1 MMRNMPIYLAALA
14 AAAVSAS
21 SCKEVHPDYF
31 EDISSVYFNN
41 RGTGNVLIDTTD
53 VTFVYEPLDAVR
65 MEVPVTVQLLGRA
78 SSLDREV
85 SISVSSDNAEEGTD
99 YILPESSSV
108 VLPADGTSFDYNV
121 ILLRTE
127 ALKTAKKEI
136 ILELHANEFFSL
148 AVPELE
154 QTTDTVSTVRYRIQ
168 FSDMFTEAPAAWD
181 ESILGTFSQAKFE
194 LICDVLDIDPADF
207 NDAAVMT
214 LPRQMFIY
222 NEITSYIEDETAKM
236 ERGEPFDEQ
245 IIDPQTNRPIE
256 FPS

>member
-1 MMRNMPIYLAALA
+1 
-14 AAAVSAS
+14 
-21 SCKEVHPDYF
+21 
-31 EDISSVYFNN
+31 
-41 RGTGNVLIDTTD
+41 
-53 VTFVYEPLDAVR
+53 
-65 MEVPVTVQLLGRA
+65 
-78 SSLDREV
+78 
-85 SISVSSDNAEEGTD
+85 
-99 YILPESSSV
+99 
-108 VLPADGTSFDYNV
+108 
-121 ILLRTE
+121 
-127 ALKTAKKEI
+127 
-136 ILELHANEFFSL
+136 
-148 AVPELE
+148 
-154 QTTDTVSTVRYRIQ
+154 
-168 FSDMFTEAPAAWD
+168 MFTEAPAAWD

>member
-31 EDISSVYFNN
+31 EDINSVYFNN

-99 YILPESSSV
+99 YILPESA
-108 VLPADGTSFDYNV
+108 VLPAGEYSFDYV
-121 ILLRTE
+121 VTLLRTAE
-127 ALKTAKKEI
+127 LQTSRKEVR
-136 ILELHANEFFSL
+136 LELHANENFTL
-148 AVPELE
+148 AMTQME
-154 QTTDTVSTVRYRIQ
+154 QTADTASTVVFRIV
-168 FSDMFTEAPAAWD
+168 FSDMFTSAPAAWD
-181 ESILGTFSQAKFE
+181 EEILGTFSQHKFQ
-194 LICDVLDIDPADF
+194 LVCKVLDIDPDDF
-207 NDAAVMT
+207 NDANVMT
-214 LPRQMFIY
+214 LPMQMY
-222 NEITSYIEDETAKM
+222 VREEIMSYISEETAKM
-236 ERGEPFDEQ
+236 NAGQDFDEDILDPETGDP
-245 IIDPQTNRPIE
+245 II
-256 FPS
+256 FV

>member
-14 AAAVSAS
+14 AAAVSTS

-99 YILPESSSV
+99 YILPESA
-108 VLPADGTSFDYNV
+108 VLPAGEYSFDYV
-121 ILLRTE
+121 VTLLRTAE
-127 ALKTAKKEI
+127 LQTSRKEVRLSSSTSL
-136 ILELHANEFFSL
+136 ILLPHTTTTLSETGELTSNDSSMTSCFW
-148 AVPELE
+148 
-154 QTTDTVSTVRYRIQ
+154 QQ
-168 FSDMFTEAPAAWD
+168 APA
-181 ESILGTFSQAKFE
+181 
-194 LICDVLDIDPADF
+194 
-207 NDAAVMT
+207 
-214 LPRQMFIY
+214 
-222 NEITSYIEDETAKM
+222 TASARM
-236 ERGEPFDEQ
+236 
-245 IIDPQTNRPIE
+245 
-256 FPS
+256 